1 MSKLYFN
8 CESSDDCCDASYDS
22 ISPTTDNNHGDVEL
36 MTSSAL
42 VTDVRA
48 IDIATTML
56 PSNNGRN
63 HNNMNTSK
71 NMTLG
76 SSLPSPSASSS
87 RHHMPIKKRRY
98 RTTFTIRQLEELESI
113 FGRTHYPDVFLREEI
128 AMKLGLTEAR
138 IQVQSFFCRFKHCNF
153 SLTLRK

>member
-63 HNNMNTSK
+63 HNNCLLYTS
-71 NMTLG
+71 
-76 SSLPSPSASSS
+76 PSPRDATLSRMPSSA
-87 RHHMPIKKRRY
+87 
-98 RTTFTIRQLEELESI
+98 
-113 FGRTHYPDVFLREEI
+113 
-128 AMKLGLTEAR
+128 
-138 IQVQSFFCRFKHCNF
+138 
-153 SLTLRK
+153 